1 MIAEQTTD
9 YKSEGA
15 GYGFGVQPKLVR
27 NERVP
32 RPCSEETEFLYDGN
46 GNMTTDLDRNI
57 VSIRYIWNCGLIF
70 NQFMTIFEN
79 RIQV

>member
-32 RPCSEETEFLYDGN
+32 RPCSGGN
-46 GNMTTDLDRNI
+46 GI
-57 VSIRYIWNCGLIF
+57 FIRRQWKHDHRFRQQHSFDTVYLELGF
-70 NQFMTIFEN
+70 DF
-79 RIQV
+79 